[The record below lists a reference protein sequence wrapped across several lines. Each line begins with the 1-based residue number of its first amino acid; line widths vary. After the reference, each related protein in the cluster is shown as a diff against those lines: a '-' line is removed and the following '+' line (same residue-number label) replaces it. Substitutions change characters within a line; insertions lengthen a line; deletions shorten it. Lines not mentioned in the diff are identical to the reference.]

1 MRVNEIKLSNRRKQR
16 KNKKIRKVI
25 LTVLLAL
32 GAVII
37 AGAAYAWSRIS
48 QAEDAI
54 HQKVETVQL
63 REKELT
69 DDSSFSVLLLGI
81 DNGAYGRDTEVGRSD
96 TMLLVTVNPK
106 QKKTTMISIPRDSYT
121 EIIGYGTFDKIN
133 HAYAF
138 GKEQFSINSVQNM
151 LNVPIDYYVTVDM
164 QGLMGLVDAVGGLEI
179 TPALTFTYEDESF
192 TEGVTRHVDGEAALR
207 YARMRYDDPEGDT
220 GRQKRQ
226 RIVIEELVKKLMT
239 FNSVANFEQL
249 MNAVSKNV
257 KTDLPIGQVMALK
270 NTYGPAITGNNL
282 TQTFIEERQLL
293 LTNNAGEQI
302 YYSYATDDVL
312 LETTNSIRKLM
323 GEPTVQTYP
332 LLQQREDLYYL
343 TTP

>member
-1 MRVNEIKLSNRRKQR
+1 MRVNEEKLSNRRKQR

-25 LTVLLAL
+25 LTVLLTL

-48 QAEDAI
+48 QAEDSI

-81 DNGAYGRDTEVGRSD
+81 DNGAYGRDTDVGRSD

-138 GKEQFSINSVQNM
+138 GKE
-151 LNVPIDYYVTVDM
+151 
-164 QGLMGLVDAVGGLEI
+164 
-179 TPALTFTYEDESF
+179 
-192 TEGVTRHVDGEAALR
+192 
-207 YARMRYDDPEGDT
+207 
-220 GRQKRQ
+220 
-226 RIVIEELVKKLMT
+226 
-239 FNSVANFEQL
+239 
-249 MNAVSKNV
+249 
-257 KTDLPIGQVMALK
+257 
-270 NTYGPAITGNNL
+270 
-282 TQTFIEERQLL
+282 
-293 LTNNAGEQI
+293 
-302 YYSYATDDVL
+302 
-312 LETTNSIRKLM
+312 RK
-323 GEPTVQTYP
+323 
-332 LLQQREDLYYL
+332 
-343 TTP
+343 